1 MKKVRFYLDKDEE
14 QVWIQEMANKGW
26 ALKSFCLGVYTFE
39 PCEAGEYIYQIDLLD
54 NWNGDKR
61 NFADFMSE
69 MDVEVVSQWYR
80 WVFLRKRAENGPF
93 EMYTDIE
100 SKVEQYKRI
109 KGFLTAG
116 LVIELICF
124 LQELNVAIKLRE
136 FEIWAAT
143 ALIGM
148 LVLGLLR
155 VVWKCQWKI
164 KQLKQEG

>member
-1 MKKVRFYLDKDEE
+1 
-14 QVWIQEMANKGW
+14 
-26 ALKSFCLGVYTFE
+26 
-39 PCEAGEYIYQIDLLD
+39 
-54 NWNGDKR
+54 
-61 NFADFMSE
+61 MSE

-100 SKVEQYKRI
+100 SKIEQYKRI

>member
-1 MKKVRFYLDKDEE
+1 MKKVRLYLDKDEE

-54 NWNGDKR
+54 NWTGNKE
-61 NFADFMSE
+61 NFADFMNE
-69 MDVEVVSQWYR
+69 MNVEVVAQWYR
-80 WVFLRKRAENGPF
+80 WIFLRKRAEDGDF

-100 SKVEQYKRI
+100 SKIEQYKRI
-109 KGFLTAG
+109 KKFLTIG
-116 LVIELICF
+116 LVIEMICF
-124 LQELNVAIKLRE
+124 LVELSAAIGVGGLGSWG
-136 FEIWAAT
+136 IT

-148 LVLGLLR
+148 IVLGLLR

-164 KQLKQEG
+164 EQLQQGK

>member
-80 WVFLRKRAENGPF
+80 SGIAGSFLE
-93 EMYTDIE
+93 
-100 SKVEQYKRI
+100 
-109 KGFLTAG
+109 KG
-116 LVIELICF
+116 
-124 LQELNVAIKLRE
+124 QK
-136 FEIWAAT
+136 
-143 ALIGM
+143 M
-148 LVLGLLR
+148 GLL
-155 VVWKCQWKI
+155 KCIQI
-164 KQLKQEG
+164 